1 MTVLQNCT
9 ASNYGTGLI
18 PTLLSN
24 VDRTG
29 CNYVQGAYQEL
40 ARDLTAGGAGT
51 SIASL
56 LLILY
61 VIFWAFGVWSGT
73 ATGSATDAA
82 FRLFR
87 AFVIYTLATSW
98 SDFVS
103 FAYTLFNDGPS
114 AIGNRLLAVAN
125 NNTYTSP
132 NAVVS
137 ALENIWN
144 QISQAFQAHVAFSL
158 FSLGAYLVGVAC
170 VIVIALFLAV
180 ATFTIILS
188 KVFLWILL
196 GLAPLMILMLLF
208 NASSRFFSGWLNSV
222 VQYAVLQML
231 VYAFLAFYLTI
242 TQPVFAN
249 LATTMSSGSVDWS
262 ALAPFVLIGL
272 TGMFLLTQLPA
283 LAASISGGMPMWGLT
298 IGGLWRGILRPPG
311 TAALANARVPF
322 LGWRGLNRSIADRQ
336 AAARVKRIYGDA
348 GARALQDRLMKQ

>member
-1 MTVLQNCT
+1 MSVLQNCT

-24 VDRTG
+24 VDQTG

-40 ARDLTAGGAGT
+40 ARDVTAGGSGT

-56 LLILY
+56 LLVAY
-61 VIFWAFGVWSGT
+61 VILWGVGVWSGT

-87 AFVIYTLATSW
+87 AFTIYTLATSW

-103 FAYTLFNDGPS
+103 FAYTMFNDGPT
-114 AIGNRLLAVAN
+114 AIGNRLLMVGN
-125 NNTYTSP
+125 NNSYSSP

-188 KVFLWILL
+188 KVFLWLLL
-196 GLAPLMILMLLF
+196 GVAPLMILMLLF
-208 NASSRFFSGWLNSV
+208 NASSRYFSGWMNGV
-222 VQYAVLQML
+222 VQYAILQML
-231 VYAFLAFYLTI
+231 VYAFLAFYLTVTRPI
-242 TQPVFAN
+242 FAN
-249 LATTMSSGSVDWS
+249 LSTTMSSGNVDWA

-272 TGMFLLTQLPA
+272 TGLFLISQLPA
-283 LAASISGGMPMWGLT
+283 LASSITGGMPMYGLT
-298 IGGLWRGILRPPG
+298 VGALWRGYSRPFAD
-311 TAALANARVPF
+311 AALGARLPF
-322 LGWRGLNRSIADRQ
+322 VTRWSLNRSIADRQ
-336 AAARVKRIYGDA
+336 AAARVKRIYGDT
-348 GARALQDRLMKQ
+348 GSKALADKLMKS

>member
-18 PTLLSN
+18 PTLLSG
-24 VDRTG
+24 VDQTG

-40 ARDLTAGGAGT
+40 ARDLTAGGAGA

-114 AIGNRLLAVAN
+114 AIGNRLLAVGN
-125 NNTYTSP
+125 NNTYSSP
-132 NAVVS
+132 NAIVT

-144 QISQAFQAHVAFSL
+144 QISQAYQAHVAFSL
-158 FSLGAYLVGVAC
+158 FSLGAYVVGIAC
-170 VIVIALFLAV
+170 VVIIALFLAV

-188 KVFLWILL
+188 KVFLWLLL
-196 GLAPLMILMLLF
+196 GIAPLMILTLLF

-222 VQYAVLQML
+222 VQYAVLQIL
-231 VYAFLAFYLTI
+231 VYAFLAFYLTV
-242 TQPVFAN
+242 TQTVFAN
-249 LATTMSSGSVDWS
+249 LSTTVSSGSVDWS

-272 TGMFLLTQLPA
+272 TGTFLLSQLPA

-298 IGGLWRGILRPPG
+298 VGGLWRGVLRPPG
-311 TAALANARVPF
+311 TAAVANARVPF
-322 LGWRGLNRSIADRQ
+322 VGWRGLNRSIADRQ
-336 AAARVKRIYGDA
+336 AAARVRRVYGDA
-348 GARALQDRLMKQ
+348 GARALQEKLMTQ

>member
-114 AIGNRLLAVAN
+114 AIGNRLLAVGN

-144 QISQAFQAHVAFSL
+144 QISQAYP
-158 FSLGAYLVGVAC
+158 GARRLQ
-170 VIVIALFLAV
+170 
-180 ATFTIILS
+180 S
-188 KVFLWILL
+188 VFLGRLSRRHRL
-196 GLAPLMILMLLF
+196 RHHHRSLPGRRDLHDHPLESVPV
-208 NASSRFFSGWLNSV
+208 AS
-222 VQYAVLQML
+222 
-231 VYAFLAFYLTI
+231 
-242 TQPVFAN
+242 
-249 LATTMSSGSVDWS
+249 
-262 ALAPFVLIGL
+262 
-272 TGMFLLTQLPA
+272 
-283 LAASISGGMPMWGLT
+283 
-298 IGGLWRGILRPPG
+298 
-311 TAALANARVPF
+311 
-322 LGWRGLNRSIADRQ
+322 
-336 AAARVKRIYGDA
+336 
-348 GARALQDRLMKQ
+348 ARASRR